1 MMLLLLDVTLQ
12 ILKCISRV
20 RRGIESSWSVFPV
33 SFRRCSFLHQYFC
46 IIHIN
51 VLPIPN
57 KSVSKGRSHGSRLH
71 RPSASSYTSDV
82 TEFLPPA
89 TMTHPP
95 TAPCSHAKPK
105 RPLCI
110 GGSGSHRSPST
121 SRVSYVATNAVV
133 GPQQYA
139 VLRCGGEREVRRRA
153 DENKWLA
160 LLVLIPSFVFLFF
173 GKMPKCCKNTAQSK
187 E

>member
-1 MMLLLLDVTLQ
+1 MLLDVTLQ

-82 TEFLPPA
+82 TEFLPSA

-95 TAPCSHAKPK
+95 TAPCTQSQNGHCASAAVAPIAHHRHPESRTSLRMQWWARSNMLCYAVVAKE
-105 RPLCI
+105 RCA
-110 GGSGSHRSPST
+110 GERTRTSGSLS
-121 SRVSYVATNAVV
+121 
-133 GPQQYA
+133 
-139 VLRCGGEREVRRRA
+139 
-153 DENKWLA
+153 
-160 LLVLIPSFVFLFF
+160 
-173 GKMPKCCKNTAQSK
+173 
-187 E
+187 